1 MNVGEF
7 SAAELVDF
15 TPIAFDPSQVVQ
27 MILVVD
33 GNNGDVASAGPIRVR
48 ADT

>member
-15 TPIAFDPSQVVQ
+15 ATIAFDPSQVVQ
-27 MILVVD
+27 IILVVD
-33 GNNGDVASAGPIRVR
+33 GNNGDVAGAGPIRIR
-48 ADT
+48 ADA